1 MKNCMMGV
9 LVCCGIAMV
18 VAGTAGAETEVPA
31 RDARLPLPF
40 GIGFNIYHQ
49 DQSYDLTSLKVN
61 VLEGDLAALE
71 DIDID
76 NDVTETNL
84 KLDWWALPFLDLFGI
99 VGFVDGQTDVDNDII
114 KNLSVD
120 YEGVVYGGGL
130 TLVGGWEPF
139 FISLTAALMETEL
152 DTGTSSVKAF
162 IVSPRVGVVTRY
174 GALWGGAMYQETD
187 ERHKGVIDVPVF
199 GRVEYD
205 VEFEQKESWN
215 GAAGYTTGVGA
226 HWQIDL
232 EAGFGDRIHASV
244 SATYRF

>member
-1 MKNCMMGV
+1 WAV
-9 LVCCGIAMV
+9 LVSAV
-18 VAGTAGAETEVPA
+18 PAAGQGAE

-40 GIGFNIYHQ
+40 GIGVNIYHQ
-49 DQSYDLTSLKVN
+49 DQGYDLTSLKVD

-71 DIDID
+71 NIEID
-76 NDVTETNL
+76 NDVTEVNL

-120 YEGVVYGGGL
+120 YEGVVYGGGV
-130 TLVGGWEPF
+130 TLVGGWESF
-139 FISLTAALMETEL
+139 FISLTAAIMETEL
-152 DTGTSSVKAF
+152 DTSTSSVKAF
-162 IVSPRVGVVTRY
+162 IVSPKVGVVTRY

-187 ERHKGVIDVPVF
+187 EHHEGVIDVPIF

-215 GAAGYTTGVGA
+215 GSAGYTTGVGE

-232 EAGFGDRIHASV
+232 EAGFGNRIHASA